1 MYPKTSVHRVA
12 APGVPAKEM
21 SFSVTEDSGY
31 QVATARVQDPEFL
44 SNEIVT
50 KKKTLKAENKYTPNK

>member
-50 KKKTLKAENKYTPNK
+50 KKKH